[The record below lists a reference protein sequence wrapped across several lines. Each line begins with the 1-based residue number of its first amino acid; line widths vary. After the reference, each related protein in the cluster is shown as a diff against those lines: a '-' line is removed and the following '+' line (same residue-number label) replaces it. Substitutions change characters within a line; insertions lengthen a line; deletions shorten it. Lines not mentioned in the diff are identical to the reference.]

1 MKSGLNSD
9 RAVAAVWAVF
19 GLVIV
24 IASWRMDRLGH
35 QGINPWS
42 APALLPGAL
51 GVLFLVLAIA
61 LALRRPARAPVDD
74 GPTDPLLTDPLPTA
88 PQPTVPWRTLTAA
101 VLCTGFATLG
111 IGHGLPFAGIA
122 AGFIF
127 TFITVFSWARWR
139 NEQRLARG
147 LATAGLVALG
157 AALAIAWLFESV
169 FLVRLP

>member
-19 GLVIV
+19 GLVIA

-51 GVLFLVLAIA
+51 GVLFLALAIA
-61 LALRRPARAPVDD
+61 LALRRPAPLTVEDM
-74 GPTDPLLTDPLPTA
+74 PTDPL
-88 PQPTVPWRTLTAA
+88 PTVPWRTLTAA

-111 IGHGLPFAGIA
+111 IGHGLPFAGVA

-139 NEQRLARG
+139 DEQRLARG